1 MIVMGTTKMYKN
13 GQTAIPSVIRKEFN
27 INENTIIEWGK
38 DNEGN
43 FQVKLR
49 KKPSFDDLAGIG
61 HSEEKTNAVKLK
73 KELYK

>member
-1 MIVMGTTKMYKN
+1 M
-13 GQTAIPSVIRKEFN
+13 
-27 INENTIIEWGK
+27 K
-38 DNEGN
+38 DNS
-43 FQVKLR
+43 QVKLR